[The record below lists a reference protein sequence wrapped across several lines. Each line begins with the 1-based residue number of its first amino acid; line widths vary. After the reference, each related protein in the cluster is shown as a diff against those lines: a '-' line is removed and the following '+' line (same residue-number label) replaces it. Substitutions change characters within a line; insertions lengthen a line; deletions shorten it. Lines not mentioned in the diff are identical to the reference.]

1 MASLAPA
8 GHFVQTSRS
17 LSNSGFNVISALSQ
31 HDILDIDTK
40 HIWHPYS
47 SFQQQTPTYVVESA
61 QGTRIRL
68 KSGEELIDGMSSWWS
83 TLHGYNH
90 PALNEALEAQS
101 KKVSHIMFGGFTHE
115 PAAKL
120 GKQLVELSPD
130 PMQHVFFSDSGSVA
144 VEVAM
149 KMAIQ
154 YWQSKGQERTKFLS
168 LKKGY
173 HGDTFAAMSVSDP
186 STGMHNIFS
195 DMLQKQ
201 VFAEAPQC
209 GFHDAWQEHYFDDF
223 KKQFIDHKDTL
234 AAVILEPI
242 VQGTG
247 GMRFY
252 SPTFLAKVRSLTEDH
267 GVLLIADEIAT
278 GFGRTGELFACNHA
292 DISPDIM
299 CLGKTLSAGY
309 ITLAATLCTKH
320 VANTICRGD
329 AGVLMHGPTFM
340 ANPLACAVAS
350 RSLDLLIENDW
361 QTQIQNL
368 NQWLKHAL
376 EPLRNHHAVNDV
388 RTLGGIGV
396 VEMKDAVDLNVLQ
409 PAFVKE
415 GIWLRPF
422 GKLIYTMPPYIS
434 SEDDIKRIGT
444 GILNTVSKTYK
455 IA

>member
-1 MASLAPA
+1 MS
-8 GHFVQTSRS
+8 TT
-17 LSNSGFNVISALSQ
+17 LSQ
-31 HDILDIDTK
+31 QDILDIDSH

-47 SFQQQTPTYVVESA
+47 SFRRQSPMYVVESA
-61 QGTRIRL
+61 NGTRIRL

-90 PALNEALEAQS
+90 PALNKALETQS
-101 KKVSHIMFGGFTHE
+101 KKVSHVMFGGFTHE

-120 GKQLVELSPD
+120 GKQLVELSPE
-130 PMQHVFFSDSGSVA
+130 PLQHVFFSDSGSVA

-154 YWQSKGQERTKFLS
+154 FWHSRGQARSQFLS

-173 HGDTFAAMSVSDP
+173 HGDTFAAMSVCDP
-186 STGMHNIFS
+186 VTGMHSLFS

-201 VFAEAPQC
+201 VFAEAPGC
-209 GFHDAWQEHYFDDF
+209 RFDEEWQEHHFDDF
-223 KKQFIDHKDTL
+223 KRQFLEHKDTL

-252 SPTFLAKVRSLTEDH
+252 SPTFLSQVRAITEKY

-278 GFGRTGELFACNHA
+278 GLGRTGELFACNHA
-292 DISPDIM
+292 NISPDIM

-309 ITLAATLCTKH
+309 ITLAATLCTKY
-320 VANTICRGD
+320 VADEICNGE

-350 RSLDLLIENDW
+350 RSLELLIENDW
-361 QTQIQNL
+361 QTQIRNL
-368 NQWLKHAL
+368 NRWLSDAL
-376 EPLRNHHAVNDV
+376 MPLRNHSAVEDV

-396 VEMKDAVDLNVLQ
+396 VEMKKTVDLNVLQ
-409 PAFVKE
+409 PEFVKQ

-422 GKLIYTMPPYIS
+422 GKLIYTMPPYIC
-434 SEDDIKRIGT
+434 SEDDIRRIGK
-444 GILNTVSKTYK
+444 GIHNTLLKVY
-455 IA
+455 